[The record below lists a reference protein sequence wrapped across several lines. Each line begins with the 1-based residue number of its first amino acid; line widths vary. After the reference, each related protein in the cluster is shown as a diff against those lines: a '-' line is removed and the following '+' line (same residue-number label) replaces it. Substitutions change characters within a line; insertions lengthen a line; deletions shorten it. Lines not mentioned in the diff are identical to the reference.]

1 MNKPDVIEKFLNYV
15 KFDTQSDDTTGTSP
29 STMKQHEL
37 AKFLVNELETIGA
50 SDIYYDKEHCYVYAS
65 IPSNI
70 SDGKDMPALGF
81 ISHMD
86 TSDEVSGKDVKP
98 RMVENYDGQD
108 ILLNAENKVV
118 LSPKDFL
125 SC

>member
-1 MNKPDVIEKFLNYV
+1 MNRPDVISKFLNYV

-37 AKFLVNELETIGA
+37 ARFLVKELNEIGA
-50 SDIYYDKEHCYVYAS
+50 SDVYYDEDHCYVYAS

-70 SDGKDMPALGF
+70 NDNVDRPAIGF

-98 RMVENYDGQD
+98 RKVENYDGFFFS
-108 ILLNAENKVV
+108 L
-118 LSPKDFL
+118 FG
-125 SC
+125 